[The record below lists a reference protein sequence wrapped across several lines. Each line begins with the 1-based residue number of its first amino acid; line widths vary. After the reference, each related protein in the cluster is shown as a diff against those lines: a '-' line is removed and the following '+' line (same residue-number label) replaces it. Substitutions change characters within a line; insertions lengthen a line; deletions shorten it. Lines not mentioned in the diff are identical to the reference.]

1 MSAKEATARI
11 KINKLLDGA
20 GCRFF
25 ADGDWSS
32 RTKKYFQDKLG
43 RVWGKQR

>member
-11 KINKLLDGA
+11 INKLLDGA

-32 RTKKYFQDKLG
+32 RTKENFQDKLG
-43 RVWGKQR
+43 RTWGKQR